1 MNATDTETT
10 PCASNSTSIL
20 SSIFD
25 RGKFWPCRD
34 PSKKKKRKHKKY
46 DDYYEDALD
55 IDIGQSDG
63 SKSKDS
69 GNSDTTTVNEDKSTN
84 NDVDQEEKL
93 SPDAENSDESHTS
106 TGDADDKAKTSK
118 DNEKNVKTQASYA
131 YDTSM
136 NCIYVWDDPNEYLY
150 NKIECSVISNA
161 NNHPAGLLTAILTI
175 IFVCYCGLFRK
186 NNRTRLHTFDPKG
199 EYTSADAYGE
209 LLHDLEDY
217 SHFTN
222 GSSDEESVETI
233 MSKWSTIEGPIR
245 DIEDI
250 EVPDYTDDNELSLQ
264 EVNG

>member
-25 RGKFWPCRD
+25 RGKFWPCKD
-34 PSKKKKRKHKKY
+34 PKKKKKHKKY

-55 IDIGQSDG
+55 VDIGQSGG

-69 GNSDTTTVNEDKSTN
+69 GNSDTTTVNEDK
-84 NDVDQEEKL
+84 L

-106 TGDADDKAKTSK
+106 SDADDKAKTSK

-136 NCIYVWDDPNEYLY
+136 DCIYVWDDPNEYLY
-150 NKIECSVISNA
+150 NKIKCSVISNA

-186 NNRTRLHTFDPKG
+186 NNRSRLQTFDPKG
-199 EYTSADAYGE
+199 EYTSVDAYGE
-209 LLHDLEDY
+209 LLHDLDEDY

-233 MSKWSTIEGPIR
+233 MSKWSAIQGPIR